1 MGTRLRVIRAK
12 VRRVQENVKPARAGL
27 KTVQGTLVHLS
38 DIQIRTKRGEELF
51 SGLNFTLQ
59 AERSAV
65 IIGGAGSGKT
75 TITEL
80 LIGMQR
86 PISGTIELFGE
97 QFQQPS
103 RRQIR
108 RIRRKIGG
116 VGGPFGLVPSLTV
129 AENIQMPLIIA
140 GERSEHQKE
149 RMLKLLGEFSLLNH
163 AVQYPASLTR
173 VEHMLVQIARASIAY
188 QPLMIIDEPS
198 AGLDS
203 RTYARVFDHLIQ
215 ASRSGR
221 SLIILTSEKPPM
233 EIPNCDHY
241 TIEKGMLI

>member
-1 MGTRLRVIRAK
+1 M
-12 VRRVQENVKPARAGL
+12 
-27 KTVQGTLVHLS
+27 QGTLVHLS
-38 DIQIRTKRGEELF
+38 NIQVRTKRGEELF

-65 IIGGAGSGKT
+65 IIGGAGSGKST
-75 TITEL
+75 FFEL
-80 LIGMQR
+80 LLGMQR
-86 PISGTIELFGE
+86 PLSGTIELFGE
-97 QFQQPS
+97 QFQRPS
-103 RRQIR
+103 GRQLR

-140 GERSEHQKE
+140 GERAEHQKE

-163 AVQYPASLTR
+163 AVQSPASLTR

-203 RTYARVFDHLIQ
+203 RTYSSVFEYLIQ
-215 ASRSGR
+215 ASQSGR
-221 SLIILTSEKPPM
+221 SLIILSSEKPPM
-233 EIPNCDHY
+233 DIPNSDTY
-241 TIEKGMLI
+241 KISGGALV